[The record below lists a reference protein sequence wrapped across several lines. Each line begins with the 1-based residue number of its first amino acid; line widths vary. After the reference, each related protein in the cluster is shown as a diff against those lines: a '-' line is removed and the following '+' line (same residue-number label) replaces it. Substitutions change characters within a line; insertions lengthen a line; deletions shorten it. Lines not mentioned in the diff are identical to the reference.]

1 MPCLHGLP
9 LLLQKLVSALQ
20 HGTSYYIFY
29 KALLRTTYRYT
40 VLLLQ
45 VFTLDHGLLLCTTK
59 FYSAPRGNTLCYTA
73 LLLCITHWFLCTT
86 QHSSASALSPCQTV
100 FTCYK
105 APLYYTATTLDPAL
119 QKTNVYTLAMIH
131 DCGKELARV
140 TFTHCMHLMQENQLL
155 QVSA

>member
-1 MPCLHGLP
+1 MALPTTFFTRHCCVLHTATLCYKASP
-9 LLLQKLVSALQ
+9 WITDCYSALQ
-20 HGTSYYIFY
+20 SPILHHEVILVLHCTPT
-29 KALLRTTYRYT
+29 LHYT
-40 VLLLQ
+40 L
-45 VFTLDHGLLLCTTK
+45 
-59 FYSAPRGNTLCYTA
+59 
-73 LLLCITHWFLCTT
+73 FLCTT

-105 APLYYTATTLDPAL
+105 APLYYTVTTLDPAL

-131 DCGKELARV
+131 SCGKELARV